1 TGLGTFVMLMNAD
14 CVLASGSLA
23 TVLSRFERGETI
35 VVGQSLRAVDGSARE
50 KLLARVDA
58 DGVLAI
64 PPRELMRLIEPALH
78 STVTARI
85 LNEPGIVE
93 ASYHHQ
99 MFWRIGA
106 DCLAMRA
113 FMLHPICFRVDR
125 RLDKVVCPM
134 DYGFLLE
141 LCPGG
146 RFGVLDD
153 SDDFLI

>member
-1 TGLGTFVMLMNAD
+1 
-14 CVLASGSLA
+14 
-23 TVLSRFERGETI
+23 
-35 VVGQSLRAVDGSARE
+35 
-50 KLLARVDA
+50 A

-153 SDDFLI
+153 SDDFLIVELQERDSESHLLRLAPASLAPEKRLPRLRRDIARVAATWTTAEHRRA